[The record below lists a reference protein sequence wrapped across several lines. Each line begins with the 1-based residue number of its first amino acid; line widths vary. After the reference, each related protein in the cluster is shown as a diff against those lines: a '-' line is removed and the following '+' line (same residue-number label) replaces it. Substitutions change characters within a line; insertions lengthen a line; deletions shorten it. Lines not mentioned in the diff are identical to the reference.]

1 MMLDTPIHHACCATR
16 IDTSS
21 EWRAFVDAALIA
33 ARAAQ
38 SQRLARH
45 RPAPATTALL
55 VAEARHPSTSLQ
67 WTALGVWQ
75 AAFLEIA
82 ATAHIRT
89 QPYVDAL
96 EAACEHAAAHKDA
109 DALEQQHE
117 HVSAAV
123 LWSFVRLAHRALL

>member
-1 MMLDTPIHHACCATR
+1 MMLDVPLHHACCLTR
-16 IDTSS
+16 IDSVS
-21 EWRAFVDAALIA
+21 EWRAFVDTALVV

-55 VAEARHPSTSLQ
+55 VAEARHPSVVLQ
-67 WTALGVWQ
+67 RSMLGVWQ

-82 ATAHIRT
+82 ATAHVRT
-89 QPYVDAL
+89 QPYIDAL
-96 EAACEHAAAHKDA
+96 EAACAHAEAHKDT
-109 DALEQQHE
+109 DALERQHE

-123 LWSFVRLAHRALL
+123 LWSFVRLAWRALL